1 MLPDLTSAPDWFQ
14 TAVATPSVSKW
25 LDIDCAAIH
34 YLAWNDT
41 DTHKPPLIFVHGYR
55 GHARWWSA
63 IAPYFMNRFRVYAMD
78 FSGMGDSATRPEYDA
93 ASPAR
98 DLAGLIQHAGLA
110 PATVVAHSFGGSRT
124 LRVCA
129 DYPGLIEHA
138 VIVDTYFCFADTDPP
153 RPSRSIGFGKV
164 FPDYQSLR
172 QRYRLMPDQPVAFP
186 EILNYL
192 AYHSARQTEAGWCW
206 KFDPTLPT
214 TTHEVDS
221 NDLLT
226 RTANRVDIVV
236 GELSVV
242 LSAECAQRV
251 VKILRHGR
259 GPVIMPQA
267 HHHIMLDQPL
277 ALIGVLRALLA

>member
-1 MLPDLTSAPDWFQ
+1 MQPDLTSAPAWFQ
-14 TAVATPSVSKW
+14 TAVATQTVSKW
-25 LDIDCAAIH
+25 ADVDGSAIH
-34 YLAWNDT
+34 YLAWNDA
-41 DTHKPPLIFVHGYR
+41 DVHKPPLIFVHGYR
-55 GHARWWSA
+55 AHARWWSA
-63 IAPYFMNRFRVYAMD
+63 IAPYFMERFRVYALD
-78 FSGMGDSATRPEYDA
+78 FSGMGDSATRSHYGA
-93 ASPAR
+93 AVHGR
-98 DLAGLIQHAGLA
+98 DLAGLIETVGLA

-129 DYPGLIEHA
+129 DYPGHIEHA
-138 VIVDTYFCFADTDPP
+138 IIVDTYFGFADTDPA
-153 RPSRSIGFGKV
+153 RPSRSIGFGNV
-164 FPDYQSLR
+164 FADYQSLR

-186 EILNYL
+186 EMLDYV
-192 AYHSARQTEAGWCW
+192 AYHSARQTAEGWRW
-206 KFDPTLPT
+206 KFDATLPT
-214 TTHEVDS
+214 TTHEFDS

-242 LSAECAQRV
+242 LSVERAHRV